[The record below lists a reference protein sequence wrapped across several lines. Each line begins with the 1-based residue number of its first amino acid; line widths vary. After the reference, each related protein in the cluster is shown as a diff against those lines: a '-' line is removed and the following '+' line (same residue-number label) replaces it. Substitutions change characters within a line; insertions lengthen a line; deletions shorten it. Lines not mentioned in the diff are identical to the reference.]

1 MTICET
7 LKRLLSGV
15 ERITKNM
22 NKNRALS
29 IDSGTKEIAPPLPR
43 DPMAGAAKDR
53 LTVDRFPVLVERL
66 RREEGGWSDHPKDN
80 GGRTMF
86 GVTEANYHDWL
97 KDKGLPQ
104 EPVARL
110 KWARAKDFYRERY
123 WDVIKGPQLPVGV
136 DWAGCGMSAEII
148 ELDVITKLDLD
159 ASEILSEIAKED
171 PKHVFLVVWP
181 KDGGHP
187 TFHASTSDTPVVLY
201 QLERFKHFIFSEDC
215 DDAEGGAA

>member
-1 MTICET
+1 
-7 LKRLLSGV
+7 
-15 ERITKNM
+15 
-22 NKNRALS
+22 
-29 IDSGTKEIAPPLPR
+29 
-43 DPMAGAAKDR
+43 
-53 LTVDRFPVLVERL
+53 
-66 RREEGGWSDHPKDN
+66 
-80 GGRTMF
+80 
-86 GVTEANYHDWL
+86 
-97 KDKGLPQ
+97 
-104 EPVARL
+104 
-110 KWARAKDFYRERY
+110 
-123 WDVIKGPQLPVGV
+123 
-136 DWAGCGMSAEII
+136 MSAEII